1 MTTTTSGPS
10 VPNTDAAPPV
20 AKSSDTTDS
29 AGTPVLT
36 PTRIRLTLL
45 GVMLGMLL
53 AMLDNAI
60 VGTALPTIVGDLG
73 GLKHLSWVVTAYT
86 LATAVSTPVWGKF
99 GDLRGRKN
107 VFLAAI
113 VVFITGSIL
122 SGAAQTMIELIAFR
136 ALQGLGAGGLAV
148 GAFAIIADLV
158 SPRERGRYQGMTAS
172 VMAVGTIGGP
182 LLGGVITTDLGWRWA
197 FYINVPLGA
206 LAFIWCQVM
215 LPRSTKRTAAQID
228 WLGTVLLGTAITA
241 LVLLTTWGGN
251 QYAWT
256 SVQVLGLGALTVA
269 ALGAFIVSQQHAAE
283 PVLPLRIFTH
293 RNLPLACT
301 IALVVGVAMF
311 GCVVYLPQ
319 FQQSVQGANATG
331 SGLLLLPLVIPIV
344 FVSQIVG
351 RVMSATGKYKMFPI
365 LGSGFLIAGLALL
378 ATMTTTT
385 SRTTTSIYMVLI
397 GIGLGFAMQM
407 TTTIAQ
413 NSVDMRDLGVASA
426 AVTLFRT
433 IGGSVGVALFG
444 SLFTRALA
452 LGLPHGAF
460 QPTAA
465 QLPHLSAAARNA
477 YLHAVATG
485 THNIFTTGAIVA
497 VAALVAALL
506 IKEVPLRGKAAPAME
521 STALSE
527 PTTQAAT
534 QPALQ
539 ATTAGAATNH

>member
-1 MTTTTSGPS
+1 MTATSTPPPAAKITSTTTAVPS
-10 VPNTDAAPPV
+10 TP
-20 AKSSDTTDS
+20 
-29 AGTPVLT
+29 AGESTPALS
-36 PTRIRLTLL
+36 PKRIRLTLL

-107 VFLAAI
+107 VFLTAI
-113 VVFITGSIL
+113 VVFVAGSIL
-122 SGAAQTMIELIAFR
+122 SGAAQSMIELIAFR
-136 ALQGLGAGGLAV
+136 TLQGLGAGGLAV
-148 GAFAIIADLV
+148 SAFAIIADLV

-206 LAFIWCQVM
+206 VAFIWSQVM
-215 LPRSTKRTAAQID
+215 LPRSTKRTARID

-241 LVLLTTWGGN
+241 MVLLTTWGGN
-251 QYAWT
+251 QYAWI
-256 SVQVLGLGALTVA
+256 SVQVLGLGVLTVA
-269 ALGAFIVSQQHAAE
+269 ALGAFIASQQRAAE
-283 PVLPLRIFTH
+283 PVLPLRIFTN

-351 RVMSATGKYKMFPI
+351 RVMSKTGKYKMFFV
-365 LGSGFLIAGLALL
+365 LGAGFLIAGMALL
-378 ATMTTTT
+378 ATMTTATSRATT
-385 SRTTTSIYMVLI
+385 SVYMVLI

-407 TTTIAQ
+407 TTTVAQ
-413 NSVDMRDLGVASA
+413 NSVAMGDLGVASA

-452 LGLPHGAF
+452 AGLPSGTP

-465 QLPHLSAAARNA
+465 QLARMSTAARYT
-477 YLHAVATG
+477 YLQSVAHG
-485 THNIFTTGAIVA
+485 THNIFITGAIVGVTA
-497 VAALVAALL
+497 LIAALF
-506 IKEVPLRGKAAPAME
+506 IKEVPLRGKGPMAAPA
-521 STALSE
+521 A
-527 PTTQAAT
+527 PVAT
-534 QPALQ
+534 S
-539 ATTAGAATNH
+539 GAATHS

>member
-1 MTTTTSGPS
+1 MTTTSLGTSGPTS
-10 VPNTDAAPPV
+10 TASTTTSSATPTTTPTTTATAA
-20 AKSSDTTDS
+20 AADTSNDS
-29 AGTPVLT
+29 PALT
-36 PTRIRLTLL
+36 PKRIRLTLL

-113 VVFITGSIL
+113 VVFVTGSIL
-122 SGAAQTMIELIAFR
+122 SGAAQSMIELIAFR
-136 ALQGLGAGGLAV
+136 TLQGLGAGGLAV

-206 LAFIWCQVM
+206 LAFIWSQVM
-215 LPRSTKRTAAQID
+215 LPRSTKRIAHID

-251 QYAWT
+251 QYSWT
-256 SVQVLGLGALTVA
+256 SIQVLGLGALTVA
-269 ALGAFIVSQQHAAE
+269 ALGAFVVSQQRAAE

-351 RVMSATGKYKMFPI
+351 RVMSKTGKYKIFPI
-365 LGSGFLIAGLALL
+365 LGAGFLVAGMALL
-378 ATMTTTT
+378 ATMTTAT
-385 SRTTTSIYMVLI
+385 SRTTTSVYMVLV

-452 LGLPHGAF
+452 TGLPSGTP

-465 QLPHLSAAARNA
+465 QLARMSTAARDA
-477 YLHAVATG
+477 YLHSVAHG

-497 VAALVAALL
+497 VTALIAAFL
-506 IKEVPLRGKAAPAME
+506 IKEVPLRGKAPA
-521 STALSE
+521 TA
-527 PTTQAAT
+527 AAS
-534 QPALQ
+534 
-539 ATTAGAATNH
+539 GE

>member
-1 MTTTTSGPS
+1 MTTTS
-10 VPNTDAAPPV
+10 APPPTAPLAV
-20 AKSSDTTDS
+20 APAMATETTASASTPALSSK
-29 AGTPVLT
+29 
-36 PTRIRLTLL
+36 RIRLTLL

-113 VVFITGSIL
+113 VVFVTGSIL
-122 SGAAQTMIELIAFR
+122 SGAAQSMIELIAFR
-136 ALQGLGAGGLAV
+136 TLQGLGAGGLAV

-206 LAFIWCQVM
+206 LAFIWSQIM
-215 LPRSTKRTAAQID
+215 LPRSTKRTTAHID

-256 SVQVLGLGALTVA
+256 SVQVLGLGVLTVA
-269 ALGAFIVSQQHAAE
+269 ALGAFIVSQQHVAE

-351 RVMSATGKYKMFPI
+351 RVMSKTGKYKIFPI
-365 LGSGFLIAGLALL
+365 LGAGFLIAGMALL
-378 ATMTTTT
+378 ATMTTAT
-385 SRTTTSIYMVLI
+385 SRTTTSAYMVLI

-452 LGLPHGAF
+452 AGLPNGTP

-465 QLPHLSAAARNA
+465 QLARMSTAARDA
-477 YLHAVATG
+477 YLHSVAHG
-485 THNIFTTGAIVA
+485 THTIFTTGAIIA
-497 VAALVAALL
+497 VAALIAAVA
-506 IKEVPLRGKAAPAME
+506 IKEVPLRGKAAPATDSTAPSE
-521 STALSE
+521 STAAQ
-527 PTTQAAT
+527 PTATPAAQAAT
-534 QPALQ
+534 PG
-539 ATTAGAATNH
+539 ATTDH

>member
-1 MTTTTSGPS
+1 MTAETFRPPTTVPADTPLDVPAGAATPARTS
-10 VPNTDAAPPV
+10 VAP
-20 AKSSDTTDS
+20 A
-29 AGTPVLT
+29 LT
-36 PTRIRLTLL
+36 PRRIRITLL

-113 VVFITGSIL
+113 AVFVTGSIL
-122 SGAAQTMIELIAFR
+122 SGAAQSMIELIAFR

-206 LAFIWCQVM
+206 LAFIWCQVT
-215 LPRSTKRTAAQID
+215 LPRSTKRTARID

-256 SVQVLGLGALTVA
+256 SVQVLGLGVLTVA
-269 ALGAFIVSQQHAAE
+269 ALSAFIVSQQRAAE

-331 SGLLLLPLVIPIV
+331 SGLLLLPMVIPIV

-351 RVMSATGKYKMFPI
+351 RVMSKTGKYKIFPI
-365 LGSGFLIAGLALL
+365 LGAGFLIAGMGLL
-378 ATMTTTT
+378 ATMTTST
-385 SRTTTSIYMVLI
+385 SRTTTSVYMVMI

-413 NSVDMRDLGVASA
+413 NSVDMGDLGVASA

-452 LGLPHGAF
+452 SGLHNGAA

-465 QLPHLSAAARNA
+465 QLTRMSGAARDA
-477 YLHAVATG
+477 YLHSVATG
-485 THNIFTTGAIVA
+485 THSIFTTGAFVG
-497 VAALVAALL
+497 VAALIAALL
-506 IKEVPLRGKAAPAME
+506 IKEVPLRGKATSAAQP
-521 STALSE
+521 STQTSPPNE
-527 PTTQAAT
+527 TAAVGVV
-534 QPALQ
+534 
-539 ATTAGAATNH
+539 AT